1 MAKSPS
7 TYTADATLETTVPS
21 TTSATE
27 HAEVTSTAVPTED
40 TASADQAP
48 PAPRWRDK
56 GYMSRVLILPSGAT
70 ARVARG
76 EITGDTDELREYLA
90 AQVDEFERIEG

>member
-7 TYTADATLETTVPS
+7 TDTADATRETTVPS

-40 TASADQAP
+40 TTADQAP

-76 EITGDTDELREYLA
+76 EIAGDTDELREYLA